1 MTGRQPHPI
10 LETPA
15 LPLEGGCQCGAVR
28 YTISGP
34 PVVFY
39 LCHCT
44 ECQKQSSSA
53 FGESLRV
60 NLADFTIS
68 GPTRTWRRPIGDGTR
83 HQACTFCDT
92 CGTRLTH
99 QRPGYGDRLNV
110 KAGTLD
116 DTRWLVPAGHIWTR
130 SKQAHVAIG
139 PDELTYPQQP
149 EADATL
155 EARWRAMTPGWL
167 HPAADSKP

>member
-1 MTGRQPHPI
+1 MPHQHAHFKI
-10 LETPA
+10 NTPEI
-15 LPLEGGCQCGAVR
+15 PLKGGCQCGAVR

-44 ECQKQSSSA
+44 ECQKQTSSA

-60 NLADFTIS
+60 NLGDFTIE
-68 GPTRTWRRPIGDGTR
+68 GPTKVFLRPISKGG
-83 HQACTFCDT
+83 HQTCTFCDA

-99 QRPGYGDRLNV
+99 QRPGYGDKLNV

-116 DTRWLVPAGHIWTR
+116 DTSWLVPAGHIWVA
-130 SKQAHVAIG
+130 SKQPHITIRD
-139 PDELTYPQQP
+139 DELAYAHQP
-149 EADATL
+149 ESDAAL
-155 EARWRAMTPGWL
+155 EARWQAMTPMW
-167 HPAADSKP
+167 HPAS

>member
-1 MTGRQPHPI
+1 MMTP
-10 LETPA
+10 LETPP
-15 LPLEGGCQCGAVR
+15 LPLTGGCQCGAVR

-44 ECQKQSSSA
+44 ECQTQSSSA

-60 NLADFTIS
+60 RLADFDIT
-68 GPTRTWRRPIGDGTR
+68 GPTKVFLRPIAKGG
-83 HQACTFCDT
+83 HQTCTFCEV

-99 QRPGYGDRLNV
+99 QRDGYGDKLNV

-116 DTRWLVPAGHIWTR
+116 DAKWLVPAGHIWAS
-130 SKQAHVAIG
+130 SKQAHMDLAAYDLV
-139 PDELTYPQQP
+139 YPHQP
-149 EADATL
+149 ETDKDL
-155 EARWRAMTPGWL
+155 EARWRAMTPAW
-167 HPAADSKP
+167 HPEG

>member
-1 MTGRQPHPI
+1 MARHSLDPYRSMTI
-10 LETPA
+10 LKPPP
-15 LPLEGGCQCGAVR
+15 LPLTGGCQCGAVR

-44 ECQKQSSSA
+44 ECQKQTSSA

-60 NLADFTIS
+60 QRADFEME
-68 GPTRTWRRPIGDGTR
+68 GPTKTFLRPISKGG
-83 HQACTFCDT
+83 HQTCTFCET

-99 QRPGYGDRLNV
+99 QRPGYGDKLNV

-116 DTRWLVPAGHIWTR
+116 DASWLVPAGHIWAL
-130 SKQAHVAIG
+130 SKQAHVAIRD
-139 PDELTYPQQP
+139 DELAYPHQP
-149 EADATL
+149 ETDADL
-155 EARWRAMTPGWL
+155 EARWQAMTPTWY
-167 HPAADSKP
+167 PAS